1 MSALGK
7 QLAEASWDAVRDI
20 VETPIPHPHTY
31 VHVVLDLVRILRGN
45 ISTPTEIISRSS
57 YEQSRN
63 TAIKECDSQ
72 VSPTEMDRLV
82 IGNKHYNV
90 FAEHSA
96 GELRLTDRSDVLNDV
111 FHIGRDL
118 FAAPDQKGVKRQ
130 LSSNHILL
138 FPEMLDV
145 LTLFPASGARKS
157 VVQARRDYF
166 VFCRKLNETVCKYLV
181 DEAIDLGLL
190 VRVEHATDPLYR
202 VGYVPVPALAAM
214 AVESYLQTS
223 GYQLEVSLSR
233 REVEE
238 QLGFVL
244 PGTKID
250 RSWQEQLRTAGPVL
264 RLEVGGARLR
274 LTPDD
279 FLWLVQRRLVAPV
292 DVGRV
297 LVRQKESEAAAWLL
311 AQFEPRLKE
320 LSEIANLDD
329 FRSAFA
335 CLAP

>member
-1 MSALGK
+1 MSAFGK

-31 VHVVLDLVRILRGN
+31 IRVVLDLVRMLRSDT
-45 ISTPTEIISRSS
+45 STPMKTVSWSS
-57 YEQSRN
+57 YERSRDS
-63 TAIKECDSQ
+63 AIKQRDMR

-90 FAEHSA
+90 FADRSA

-111 FHIGRDL
+111 FHTGRDL
-118 FAAPDQKGVKRQ
+118 FAAPDQKGVRRE

-145 LTLFPASGARKS
+145 LTLFPHSGARKS
-157 VVQARRDYF
+157 VEQARRDCF
-166 VFCRKLNETVCKYLV
+166 VFCRKLNEPVCDNLV
-181 DEAIDLGLL
+181 EEAIDLGLL
-190 VRVEHATDPLYR
+190 ERVEHATDQLYR
-202 VGYVPVPALAAM
+202 VGYVPVPARAAM

-223 GYQLEVSLSR
+223 GYQLDVSISR
-233 REVEE
+233 RAVEE
-238 QLGFVL
+238 QLGFIV
-244 PGTKID
+244 PGVQID
-250 RSWQEQLRTAGPVL
+250 RSWQEQLRPTGPVL
-264 RLEVGGARLR
+264 RPEVGGSRLR

-279 FLWLVQRRLVAPV
+279 FLWVVRQRLVAPI

-297 LVRQKESEAAAWLL
+297 LVRQKEGEAAVWLL
-311 AQFEPRLKE
+311 AQFEPRLKK

-335 CLAP
+335 